1 MLEES
6 EQKKTYY
13 KNKYD
18 EIFKIDQVKPDI
30 KEITEVL
37 TMMSPV
43 IRESILEYLTY
54 YSLTLAQEALKT
66 RDIDKIAFRDW
77 WFTVLATLKKVF
89 EWLKLK
95 LITKTPPE
103 TK

>member
-1 MLEES
+1 MIF
-6 EQKKTYY
+6 Y
-13 KNKYD
+13 KSKYD
-18 EIFKIDQVKPDI
+18 EIFNIEKSKPDI
-30 KEITEVL
+30 KQITEVL

-43 IRESILEYLTY
+43 LRESILEYLTY

-66 RDIDKIAFRDW
+66 RDIEKIAFRDW

-95 LITKTPPE
+95 VKQQEQP
-103 TK
+103 K

>member
-1 MLEES
+1 MLDECNE
-6 EQKKTYY
+6 KRILY

-18 EIFKIDQVKPDI
+18 EIFKIEKWLPDV

-37 TMMSPV
+37 VMMSPV
-43 IRESILEYLTY
+43 IREKIVEYLTY

-66 RDIDKIAFRDW
+66 RDIEKIAFRDW

-89 EWLKLK
+89 QWLKLK
-95 LITKTPPE
+95 LISK
-103 TK
+103 